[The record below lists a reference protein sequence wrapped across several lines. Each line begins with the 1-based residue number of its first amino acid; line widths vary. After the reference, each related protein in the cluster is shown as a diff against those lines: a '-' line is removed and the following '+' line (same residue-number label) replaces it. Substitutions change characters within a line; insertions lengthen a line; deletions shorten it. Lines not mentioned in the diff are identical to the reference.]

1 MPGSSFTHEE
11 AMALAS
17 STGETVVPTFCA
29 MCGPGPGCGIY
40 AFVKDGRLQ
49 RVAGMAESPV
59 NRGSVCPKG
68 QASAQWLYSPERLTK
83 PLLRTGAR
91 GEGRFAVISWDE
103 AIDRIADKLQEQKQK
118 YGPES
123 LAILSPARR
132 SYSDLIQRFLIVHGR
147 PNYGHSG
154 ICAMQKG
161 FAFSYTIG
169 GMPQADIRNSDLI
182 IYWGRQ
188 PIYAGPAMDPV
199 RELIDAKKR
208 QVKVIAIKPSVEPD
222 AGMADIWMPLR
233 PGTDAALAL
242 AMLHVVVGENLTD
255 RHFVDIW
262 CYGYRELSEH
272 VRQYTPEWGEQISGV
287 PADQIREVARLYAGT
302 KAAAIDVGNGV
313 EHAPSSSDA
322 VRAIAILMAITG
334 HLDRPGCNLLS
345 SGGGPFGGGPRLGT
359 ANLPERYTPAMVDK
373 LVGPEFPK
381 AFQPFMEGTSSAYY
395 RIFDSVLT
403 GEPYPVRTIIAPG
416 TQPLASTR
424 GTRRVLE
431 ALHKVDFFVT
441 VDVTRPAE
449 MNLADIVLPTA
460 TPYEA
465 DHPFEARNGWVM
477 ARRRVVEPLGDYKSI
492 YEFFI
497 DLGVRMGY
505 GDDFWQ
511 GSIENYQNDLLAP
524 LGKSLSEVRDWPLGR
539 VYPPP
544 AAPRTFEN
552 YAVAFSSKSQRLNR
566 EPFLP
571 QGKVAIYNTS
581 FAEAGY
587 DPLPVWREPPE
598 SLTGTPELAVR
609 FPLILSDYHTSK
621 NYTAAWQ
628 RNVPSLREIQPDPT
642 LHIHPATAQA
652 RGISDGDWVRLESPH
667 GWLKVKAELFPGV
680 RPDTVMLLH
689 GWWQGC
695 RELGLDNQPLL
706 DGGANV
712 NLLYSVDPQKAF
724 DPLVTAMSS
733 QTLVEVS
740 KHV

>member
-1 MPGSSFTHEE
+1 MPDTSFTYDE
-11 AMALAS
+11 ANQLAS
-17 STGETVVPTFCA
+17 ATGDTVVPTFCA
-29 MCGPGPGCGIY
+29 MCGPGPACGIY

-59 NRGSVCPKG
+59 NRGSLCPKG
-68 QASAQWLYSPERLTK
+68 QASAQWLYSPDRLTQ

-91 GEGRFAVISWDE
+91 GEGQFTAISWDE
-103 AIDRIADKLQEQKQK
+103 AIGRIADKLLEQKAK

-132 SYSDLIQRFLIVHGR
+132 SYSDLIQRFLIVHGS

-161 FAFSYTIG
+161 FAFCHTIG
-169 GMPQADIRNSDLI
+169 SMPQADIKNSDLV

-199 RELIDAKKR
+199 RELVDTKKR
-208 QVKVIAIKPSVEPD
+208 QAQIIAIKPSVEPD

-233 PGTDAALAL
+233 PGTDAALSL
-242 AMLHVVVGENLTD
+242 AMLQVVTGENLID
-255 RHFVDIW
+255 QAFVDTW
-262 CYGYRELSEH
+262 CYGYSELCEH
-272 VRQYTPEWGEQISGV
+272 VRQYTPEWGEQICGV
-287 PADQIREVARLYAGT
+287 PADLIRRVARLYAGT

-334 HLDRPGCNLLS
+334 HLDRPGCNLL
-345 SGGGPFGGGPRLGT
+345 GGGPMGGGPRLKS
-359 ANLPERYTPAMVDK
+359 ANLPERYNQAMIDK
-373 LVGPEFPK
+373 LVGPEFPI
-381 AFQPFMEGTSSAYY
+381 AFQPFLEGTSSAYY

-403 GEPYPVRTIIAPG
+403 GEPYPVRSIIAPG

-441 VDVTRPAE
+441 ADVTRPAE
-449 MNLADIVLPTA
+449 MNLADIVLPTT
-460 TPYEA
+460 TPYET

-477 ARRRVVEPLGDYKSI
+477 SRNRVIEPLGDYKSI

-505 GDDFWQ
+505 EEDFWQ
-511 GSIENYQNDLLAP
+511 GSIENYQNDLLTP
-524 LGKSLSEVRDWPLGR
+524 LGIKLDQLRQWPVGKIF
-539 VYPPP
+539 PPP
-544 AAPRTFEN
+544 AAARTYEN
-552 YAVAFSSKSQRLNR
+552 YAAAFSSKSQRLNR
-566 EPFLP
+566 APFLP
-571 QGKVAIYNTS
+571 QGKVAIYNTD
-581 FAEAGY
+581 FAAAGY

-598 SLTGTPELAVR
+598 SLTGTPELASR
-609 FPLILSDYHTSK
+609 YPLVLSDYHTSK
-621 NYTAAWQ
+621 NFTAAWQ

-642 LHIHPATAQA
+642 LHIHPITAES
-652 RGISDGDWVRLESPH
+652 RGIADGDWVRLESPH
-667 GWLKVKAELFPGV
+667 GWLKVKVEYFPGI

-695 RELGLDNQPLL
+695 RELGLADQTLL

-712 NLLYSVDPQKAF
+712 NLLYSVDPAKAF

-740 KHV
+740 KYA